1 MTADRATLKAR
12 AAALPERPGIYFF
25 KGAAGEI
32 VYIGRA
38 RSLRDRVRTYFLPRP
53 DIKVRQ
59 ILAATADIDYIL
71 TGSEREAAFLENN
84 YVQEC
89 QPRFNLRLKDD
100 KSFPYLKLSLR
111 DRFPGISFSRRVEK
125 DGARYFGPFSP
136 AGRARTSIRLVN
148 KNFRVRGCAEV
159 IPGRRRRPC
168 LEYELGLC
176 SAPCVGLISEEA
188 YREDVESARLF
199 LEGKT
204 AELLRSLRRRM
215 AAAAAERRFEEA
227 ARWRDLIRT
236 VEDIRDRP
244 RAISTALEDQ
254 DAAGFARR
262 GGAAAVYVFRMR
274 GGKIRSSREIQTR
287 EVAGRT
293 DAEIL
298 AEALAEV
305 YRTEERPAR
314 ILLPFEA
321 AAGTGT
327 REARGAYVVPK
338 GGRGKKLVD
347 LASRNAESIL
357 EKAAA
362 GRRPVDDLARVL
374 GLAAPPRR
382 IEGFDI
388 SNTGGEESV
397 GSLVVFLDGRPAKD
411 EYRMFRIKT
420 VAGSNDV
427 ASLREVVRRRYTR
440 RLDEHAPLPELV
452 MVDGGKGQLAA
463 AGSAL
468 EELGLGGVPLISLA
482 KREEILFT
490 PSVAD
495 GLRLDR
501 TSPALKLVQAVRD
514 EAHRFAVRLHR
525 RRREK
530 RSFASEFDG
539 LPDVGPKRKAALQ
552 ERYGTLAAARGAP
565 RAELEALVGR
575 RAAATIKPY

>member
-1 MTADRATLKAR
+1 MTADRAALRAK

-25 KGAAGEI
+25 KSASGEI
-32 VYIGRA
+32 VYIGKA

-53 DIKVRQ
+53 DLKVRQ
-59 ILAATADIDYIL
+59 ILDATADIDYIL

-100 KSFPYLKLSLR
+100 KSFPYLKLTVR
-111 DRFPGISFSRRVEK
+111 DRFPGIYFSRRVEK

-148 KNFRVRGCAEV
+148 KNFRVRGCAET

-176 SAPCVGLISEEA
+176 SAPCVGLISEDA

-204 AELLRSLRRRM
+204 AELLKDLRRRM
-215 AAAAAERRFEEA
+215 AAAAAESRFEEA

-262 GGAAAVYVFRMR
+262 GDAAAVYVFRMR
-274 GGKIRSSREIQTR
+274 GGKIRSSRDVETS
-287 EVAGRT
+287 EASGRP

-305 YRTEERPAR
+305 YRTEDVPAR
-314 ILLPFEA
+314 ILLPFA
-321 AAGTGT
+321 PAAGGGT
-327 REARGAYVVPK
+327 RETRAAYVVPK

-347 LASRNAESIL
+347 LASRNAAALL
-357 EKAAA
+357 ERFGA
-362 GRRPVDDLARVL
+362 GRLPAEDLGRAL
-374 GLAAPPRR
+374 GLGAAPRR

-397 GSLVVFLDGRPAKD
+397 GSMVVFRDGRPARD
-411 EYRMFRIKT
+411 EYRIFRIKT
-420 VAGSNDV
+420 VAGPNDV
-427 ASLREVVRRRYTR
+427 ASLKEVVRRRYAR
-440 RLDEHAPLPELV
+440 RLEESAPLPDLV

-463 AGSAL
+463 AGEAL
-468 EELGLGGVPLISLA
+468 GELGLGGVPLISLA
-482 KREEILFT
+482 KREEIVFT
-490 PSVAD
+490 AGAPE

-501 TSPALKLVQAVRD
+501 TSPALKLVQAIRD
-514 EAHRFAVRLHR
+514 EAHRFAVRHHR

-530 RSFASEFDG
+530 KSFVSEFDG
-539 LPDVGPKRKAALQ
+539 LPGVGPRRKAALQ
-552 ERYGTLAAARGAP
+552 EKYGTLAAAREAD
-565 RAELEALVGR
+565 REELEKLVGPKV
-575 RAAATIKPY
+575 AAAIKP

>member
-1 MTADRATLKAR
+1 MTADRAALKAK

-25 KGAAGEI
+25 KSAAGEI
-32 VYIGRA
+32 VYIGKA

-53 DIKVRQ
+53 DAKVRQ
-59 ILAATADIDYIL
+59 ILDATADIDYIL

-100 KSFPYLKLSLR
+100 KSFPYLKLTVR
-111 DRFPGISFSRRVEK
+111 DRFPGIYFSRRVEK

-148 KNFRVRGCAEV
+148 KNFRVRGCAET

-188 YREDVESARLF
+188 YREDVENARLF

-204 AELLRSLRRRM
+204 AELLKGLRRRM
-215 AAAAAERRFEEA
+215 TAAAEERRFEEA

-262 GGAAAVYVFRMR
+262 GGSAAVYVFRMR
-274 GGKIRSSREIQTR
+274 GGKIRSSREVETS
-287 EVAGRT
+287 EAAGRA

-298 AEALAEV
+298 SEALAEV
-305 YRTEERPAR
+305 YRTEDRPAR
-314 ILLPFEA
+314 ILLPFEP
-321 AAGTGT
+321 AAGSGT
-327 REARGAYVVPK
+327 RESRAVYVVPK

-347 LASRNAESIL
+347 LASRNAAALL
-357 EKAAA
+357 ERA
-362 GRRPVDDLARVL
+362 GADRGPVDDLGRLL
-374 GLAAPPRR
+374 GLATAPRR

-397 GSLVVFLDGRPAKD
+397 GSMVVFLDGRPAKD
-411 EYRMFRIKT
+411 EYRIFRIET

-427 ASLREVVRRRYTR
+427 ASLREVVRRRYAR
-440 RLDEHAPLPELV
+440 RLEENAPLPDLV
-452 MVDGGKGQLAA
+452 LVDGGKGQRAA
-463 AGSAL
+463 AGGAL
-468 EELGLGGVPLISLA
+468 GELGLGGVPLVSLA
-482 KREEILFT
+482 KREETIFT
-490 PSVAD
+490 PGLAD

-501 TSPALKLVQAVRD
+501 TSPALKLVQAIRD
-514 EAHRFAVRLHR
+514 EAHRFAVRHHR
-525 RRREK
+525 QRREK
-530 RSFASEFDG
+530 KSFVSEFDG
-539 LPDVGPKRKAALQ
+539 LPGVGPRRKAALQ
-552 ERYGTLAAARGAP
+552 EKYGTLAAARDAD
-565 RAELEALVGR
+565 RAELESLVGP
-575 RAAATIKPY
+575 RAAAAIKP